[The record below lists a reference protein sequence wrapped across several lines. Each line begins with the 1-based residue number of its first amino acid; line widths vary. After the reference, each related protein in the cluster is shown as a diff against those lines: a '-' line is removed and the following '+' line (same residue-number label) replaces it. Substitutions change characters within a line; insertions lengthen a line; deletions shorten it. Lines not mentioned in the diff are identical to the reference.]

1 MPHDA
6 SRLWKTLHG
15 FLTLVKPL
23 LCRLQ
28 VEGQENVPT
37 TGGCLVAST
46 HTLGPD
52 YVILGYASPRQI
64 YYMAKSESFQIHPI
78 VSKLLHGVGTF
89 PIERGQSDL
98 GAMHAAE
105 EVVRQGHVLG
115 MFPEGTRSRDGLL
128 IKGRTGVAR
137 IALATGA
144 PVVPAAV
151 INAGAVFSALGS
163 RPKVIVRFGPPI
175 YMDNQQTAKA
185 NTDQIMYAIA
195 ALLPPAQR
203 GYYSEPQSATKPH
216 AKPAKPEVNEQ
227 PQVITH

>member
-1 MPHDA
+1 MQDA

-28 VEGQENVPT
+28 VEGQEHIPA
-37 TGGCLVAST
+37 TGGCIVAST

-52 YVILGYASPRQI
+52 YVILGYASSRQL
-64 YYMAKSESFQIHPI
+64 YYMAKSESFQIHPL
-78 VSKLLHGVGTF
+78 VSKLLHEVGTF

-115 MFPEGTRSRDGLL
+115 MFPEGTRSRDGQLG
-128 IKGRTGVAR
+128 KGRTGVAR
-137 IALATGA
+137 IALATNA

-151 INAGAVFSALGS
+151 INAGAIFSALGH
-163 RPKVIVRFGPPI
+163 RPKVVVRFGPPV
-175 YMDNQQTAKA
+175 YMDSNLTAKA
-185 NTDQIMYAIA
+185 NTDQIMSGIA
-195 ALLPPAQR
+195 ALLPPPQR
-203 GYYSEPQSATKPH
+203 GYYGEPQLTTKPH
-216 AKPAKPEVNEQ
+216 GTHVEREVTERAQ
-227 PQVITH
+227 TST